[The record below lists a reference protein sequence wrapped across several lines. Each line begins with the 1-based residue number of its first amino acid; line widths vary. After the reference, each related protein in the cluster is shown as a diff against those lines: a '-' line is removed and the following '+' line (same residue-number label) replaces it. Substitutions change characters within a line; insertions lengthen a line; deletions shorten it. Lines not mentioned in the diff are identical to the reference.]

1 MGKTSTLL
9 TRVVALVALIFS
21 ASLAHAENQ
30 AWVGYDASSQTL
42 TFHYDENKEQA
53 TGITTYNLPEK
64 GSPSWLTYA
73 QQIKTVVI
81 DSAFDEVRP
90 TSCAQWFFNMTNL
103 SEIQGLKY
111 LHTDAATTLAQM
123 FWGCRSLASVDLSGF
138 NTQCVTTMSGMF
150 QNCSSLTQIDVS
162 GFDTKNVTD
171 MSSMFFGCS
180 ALTGL
185 DLSHFDVTA
194 VTTMNSMFSGC
205 AALAEIN
212 LSSFKKVYATD
223 MEMMFQGCSALTS
236 LDMSRFSALAPQT
249 LSCMFQ
255 NCTKLETLDLS
266 RFRAANVTSV
276 ARMFNDCKSLSEI
289 AVSQYFTLPTECDG
303 TYMFSGCVKL
313 KGYNEDEDG
322 IEKAKYISD
331 GGYFTERNVIK
342 PWVEWNDTVG
352 TLTFYYGDYVEQSSD
367 YSLTRFDLP
376 TDGKPKWSQ
385 YADKIL
391 KASFDSSFVDA
402 RPTSCS
408 FWFVDCKKMT
418 EIEGLENLNTSEVT
432 SMYEMFYNCE
442 RLASLDLSHFNT
454 ANVTNMKGMF
464 WSCECLKELDLSS
477 FNTEKV
483 TNMYEMFFYCRS
495 LKSLDISHFNTA
507 NVTNMKGMFWSC
519 ECLKE
524 LDLSSFNT
532 EKVTNMY
539 EMFFYCRSLKSLD
552 ISHFNTANVTNMK
565 GMFWSCECLKELDL
579 SSFNTEKVTDMLQM
593 FYNCEQLETLDLKNF
608 NTANV
613 TDMTNMFGDC
623 CALTSL
629 DLSSFN
635 TSNVTDMSA
644 MFESCNVLT
653 SLDLSSF
660 NTSNVTDMSEM
671 FRYCEALTSLNLSS
685 FNTSKVRTFKDM
697 FEYSG
702 ALKYIY
708 VSDDFVIPEYT
719 YGSDMFYRCT
729 SLPNFDSNNVDEEM
743 ANYKTGYFRLF
754 EPWVAYNAET
764 KTLSF
769 HCDGKRMTTETTA
782 TYAIPTTSVKDP
794 AWLEYKTDIETVVI
808 DSSFVYAHLV
818 DCQSWFREMTNLKNI
833 QGLEYL
839 NTSEVT
845 NMSNMFYHCS
855 SLTDLDI
862 EYLQTANVTDM
873 SRMFSYCSQLAVIDV
888 SSFETEKVTD
898 MSSMFYGCSAVKS
911 IYACNSFVVPTT
923 CTGTNMFYGCA
934 GLEGYSDSKVDTT
947 YAKYT
952 TLGGYFTHI
961 SEEPEAWVLF
971 DEATGT
977 LSFRYDKKRLVAQ
990 TTNKYLLT
998 DVDENTVD
1006 IEDSSMVAPAW
1017 HTHAKDVLRVEF
1029 AKRFSDVR
1037 PTTCSFW
1044 FHGMN
1049 RLKSIKGME
1058 YLNTSETTAMAWMF
1072 VGCDSLSE
1080 ISRTLTNL
1088 STAKVTNMKGMF
1100 AECQLLTDLDLTS
1113 FNTENVTTMADMF
1126 NGCLSLKSVD
1136 VSRFNTAK
1144 VTDMSNM
1151 FFNCNAL
1158 ETLNLSSFNT
1168 SNVANTS
1175 GMFGY
1180 CSSLTTLDLSN
1191 FNMAKDTTMSR
1202 MFRSCS
1208 ALTEL
1213 DLSSLKTTAVKDMSN
1228 MFTGCSSL
1236 TTLDLSSFVPSS
1248 AETTRGMFG
1257 QCDKLNIIYVSDRFV
1272 IPESCED
1279 TNMFVGC
1286 GALPNFDSKQVGK
1299 QKAIYTTLGGYLT
1312 ASAVQPWAEYDATQ
1326 RMLTFYNNNMKKA
1339 SFCKAYDLN
1348 EGNNPPG
1355 WYDKRYEVVRVV
1367 FDDSFAEARPTSC
1380 ASWFENMNG
1389 GLTSIDG
1396 LENLNTSCVTTMYR
1410 MFYSIGLNSIDLSHL
1425 NTSNVTNMEEMF
1437 MWSNK
1442 LITLDLTSFN
1452 TSNVTTMRQMFA
1464 SCYALTS
1471 IDLSSFNTSKVT
1483 DMYHMFDYC
1492 KALLSLDLTSFD
1504 TKNVTDMS
1512 QMFGTCCKLH
1522 TLDLSSFNTASLQQ
1536 CPYMFEKGSFSDET
1550 NLSTIY
1556 ASDLFQIPNGC
1567 NAYAMFNGCDSLP
1580 GFVRDSVGK
1589 EKAMDT
1595 SKGGYFTLRRLF
1607 YVGNTHYPVD
1617 GTEAICYKDVPFT
1630 DGEAYSSRFD
1640 FSFDAE
1646 NTASYTRKVSNHWAT
1661 LCLPFAFNADDSE
1674 DKFYAVSQYDEDKIS
1689 VSRLTGDIDA
1699 GTPVLVYTNGNT
1711 ISISAKGAAAVAN
1724 PVENDVLVG
1733 AFAQTEVEN
1742 DDYIIANDHFWNVA
1756 WLKEQKGA
1764 EHVYV
1769 APYRAYL
1776 KLAFSESS
1784 KPNSIS
1790 IAEGET
1796 TGVQSIDV
1804 ADTSDNI
1811 FDGAELYDIQGR
1823 RLSAPTR
1830 GIVIVRKNGVSRKVV
1845 VK

>member
-1 MGKTSTLL
+1 MGKISTLL

-30 AWVGYDASSQTL
+30 AWVGYDAYSQTL
-42 TFHYDENKEQA
+42 TFHYDENKEQV
-53 TGITTYNLPEK
+53 TDITTYNLPEK

-103 SEIQGLKY
+103 SEIQGIKY

-171 MSSMFFGCS
+171 MSSMFLGCS
-180 ALTGL
+180 ALTRL

-212 LSSFKKVYATD
+212 LSSFNKVYATD

-249 LSCMFQ
+249 LSSMFQ
-255 NCTKLETLDLS
+255 NCTKLEVLDLS
-266 RFRAANVTSV
+266 HFHAANVTSV

-289 AVSQYFTLPTECDG
+289 AVSQYFTLPAECDG
-303 TYMFSGCVKL
+303 TYMFSGCEKL

-376 TDGKPKWSQ
+376 TDGKPEWSQ

-454 ANVTNMKGMF
+454 ANVTNMQGMF

-483 TNMYEMFFYCRS
+483 TNMVQMFF
-495 LKSLDISHFNTA
+495 
-507 NVTNMKGMFWSC
+507 
-519 ECLKE
+519 
-524 LDLSSFNT
+524 
-532 EKVTNMY
+532 
-539 EMFFYCRSLKSLD
+539 
-552 ISHFNTANVTNMK
+552 
-565 GMFWSCECLKELDL
+565 
-579 SSFNTEKVTDMLQM
+579 
-593 FYNCEQLETLDLKNF
+593 NCEQLETLDLKNF

-613 TDMTNMFGDC
+613 TDMTNMFGAC

-644 MFESCNVLT
+644 MFESCNALT
-653 SLDLSSF
+653 SLDLSSL

-671 FRYCEALTSLNLSS
+671 FQYCHTLISLNLSS

-697 FEYSG
+697 FEHCE

-719 YGSDMFYRCT
+719 YGTDMFYCCT
-729 SLPNFDSNNVDEEM
+729 SLPNFDSNNIDEEM

-754 EPWVAYNAET
+754 EPWVAYNAEA

-769 HCDGKRMTTETTA
+769 HCDGKRKTTETTA

-990 TTNKYLLT
+990 ATNKYLLT

-1006 IEDSSMVAPAW
+1006 IVDSSMVAPAW

-1049 RLKSIKGME
+1049 RLKSIKGIK
-1058 YLNTSETTAMAWMF
+1058 YLNTSETTAMACMF

-1100 AECQLLTDLDLTS
+1100 AECKLLTDLDLTS

-1126 NGCLSLKSVD
+1126 KGCLSLKSVD

-1168 SNVANTS
+1168 SNVANTN

-1202 MFRSCS
+1202 MFCSCS

-1248 AETTRGMFG
+1248 VETTREMFE

-1339 SFCKAYDLN
+1339 SSYKAYDLN

-1396 LENLNTSCVTTMYR
+1396 LEHLNTSCVTTMYR

-1437 MWSNK
+1437 MWSNN

-1536 CPYMFEKGSFSDET
+1536 CPYMFEKGAFSDET

-1556 ASDLFQIPNGC
+1556 ASDLFQISDGC

-1589 EKAMDT
+1589 EKAVDT

-1711 ISISAKGAAAVAN
+1711 ISISSKGAAAVAN

-1756 WLKEQKGA
+1756 WLKEQKDA